1 MRNLMKFGI
10 VLVVVAM
17 VTSIA
22 FADNDYIGPDGG
34 TWCDED
40 NWSTGDIPERDDEE
54 KVRLHDGQLVLLDHR
69 DDYENCDDFHPPTSC
84 DTLEIRDGC
93 LQVGTTIA
101 NGDPANVH
109 VHLTIYGDLEMS
121 DDDKDEIS
129 CLNIVNGD
137 VKVKK
142 ESKDVGKKGNMH
154 IIVAA
159 GSSLFFEDGVRIGTS
174 NGYGCDNVHTL
185 DIAGD
190 FENDDSRF
198 RMEGGTLT
206 INLTGVGTFLT
217 DETTRLSR
225 KRDSRTIVN
234 ISDNASFTHT
244 QDIEIGSDKGEQD
257 CPPSLEINISD
268 NGSWSDGDAGKDIE
282 YKKDNQSVNAT
293 ITDNGSLSVK
303 NFGENDDAELNL
315 IVDANGQFEVTE
327 DFDFG
332 QGSILITGNAGFEV
346 GDDFELGIE
355 GDAYMLVATT
365 GDVHIDD
372 KLKMGKEGDDAE
384 LTIDGCRMDVD
395 GSLEM
400 GENSSIDIL
409 GDGQLVIDTDDPNDW
424 DELNAM
430 IDDGKIMTSEEGM
443 VVVSDYGV
451 TNEGKLTIQIAIPVD
466 VDIKPG
472 VCPNAL
478 RVNFTG
484 KGVYPVA
491 IVGSEDFDVLDVN
504 VATITLQGV
513 APLRSSYEDVSTF
526 GGGELCECAPLGPD
540 GFLDLTLKF
549 DRATILA
556 VLEGSVGD
564 LSAIPHRTELPLT
577 LLAETDEGTLVSGKD
592 CLVIL
597 NRGAVKVKK

>member
-1 MRNLMKFGI
+1 MKNLMKFGI
-10 VLVVVAM
+10 VLVVLAM

-22 FADNDYIGPDGG
+22 FADNDYEGDDGG

-54 KVRLHDGQLVLLDHR
+54 KVRIHDCQLVIID
-69 DDYENCDDFHPPTSC
+69 CTPATC
-84 DTLEIRDGC
+84 DTLEMRCGT

-109 VHLTIYGDLEMS
+109 VRFTIYEDLEMS
-121 DDDKDEIS
+121 DDDKDDF
-129 CLNIVNGD
+129 CTLNIVNGD
-137 VKVKK
+137 VSVKD

-315 IVDANGQFEVTE
+315 IVDCNGQFEVTR
-327 DFDFG
+327 DLDVG
-332 QGSILITGNAGFEV
+332 QGTILIAGNGGFEV
-346 GDDFELGIE
+346 GDDFDLGID
-355 GDAYMLVATT
+355 GAAYMTVATT

-372 KLKMGKEGDDAE
+372 RLRMGKEDNAAE

-409 GDGQLVIDTDDPNDW
+409 AGGSLVIKDADDQEDW
-424 DELNAM
+424 DELNAL
-430 IDDGKIMTSEEGM
+430 IADGQITTSSEGM
-443 VVVSDYGV
+443 VIVSDYGI
-451 TNEGKLTIQIAIPVD
+451 THDGKFTMQPAIPVD

-526 GGGELCECAPLGPD
+526 GGGELCECTTLGPD

-549 DRATILA
+549 DRATILT
-556 VLEGSVGD
+556 VLEESIGD
-564 LSAIPHRTELPLT
+564 LIAIPHRTELPLT
-577 LLAETDEGTLVSGKD
+577 LFARTNDGTLVSGKD

>member
-10 VLVVVAM
+10 VLVVLAM

-22 FADNDYIGPDGG
+22 FADNDYEGDDGG

-54 KVRLHDGQLVLLDHR
+54 KVRIHDCQLVIID
-69 DDYENCDDFHPPTSC
+69 CTPATC
-84 DTLEIRDGC
+84 DTLEMRCGT

-101 NGDPANVH
+101 NGDPANVN
-109 VHLTIYGDLEMS
+109 VRFTIYEDLEMS
-121 DDDKDEIS
+121 DDDKDEF
-129 CLNIVNGD
+129 CTLNIVNGHVS
-137 VKVKK
+137 VKD

-159 GSSLFFEDGVRIGTS
+159 GSSLFFKDGVRIGTS

-190 FENDDSRF
+190 FENDGSRF

-206 INLTGVGTFLT
+206 INLTGNGTFLT

-234 ISDNASFTHT
+234 ISDNASFIHT
-244 QDIEIGSDKGEQD
+244 QDIEIGSDSGEQD

-268 NGSWSDGDAGKDIE
+268 NGSWSDGGAGKDIE

-303 NFGENDDAELNL
+303 NWGEHDDAELNL
-315 IVDANGQFEVTE
+315 IVDANGQFEVTS

-346 GDDFELGIE
+346 GDDFDLGDE

-372 KLKMGKEGDDAE
+372 RLRMGKEDNAAE

-409 GDGQLVIDTDDPNDW
+409 GDGQLVIDTDDQEDW

-443 VVVSDYGV
+443 VVVSDYGI
-451 TNEGKLTIQIAIPVD
+451 TNEGKFTIQIAIPVD

-472 VCPNAL
+472 GCPNPL
-478 RVNFTG
+478 RVNFIG

-491 IVGSEDFDVLDVN
+491 IVGSENFDVLTIDVD
-504 VATITLQGV
+504 TITLHGV
-513 APLRSSYEDVSTF
+513 APIRSGVADVSTA
-526 GGGELCECAPLGPD
+526 GDVCVLGPD
-540 GFLDLTLKF
+540 GTPDLVLKF
-549 DRATILA
+549 DRQAILTA
-556 VLEGSVGD
+556 LENTYGD
-564 LSAIPHRTELPLT
+564 LAEIPNREELPLT
-577 LLAETDEGTLVSGKD
+577 LLAETDEGTLVAGTDS
-592 CLVIL
+592 LVIL
-597 NRGAVKVKK
+597 NRGAIKRKK